1 MNIYSKQSEKSI
13 EPALTNM
20 VTQQIRACDVL
31 DQPLLDLI
39 AAVPREDFVPQDYRS
54 LAFAEMAI
62 PLGHDQV
69 MLTPLDEARILQALH
84 IRAHETVLEIGTGSG
99 YMTALLAKL
108 SRHVESVELFPDFT
122 AAAQLKLAKHQINN
136 VTLNTADAAQ
146 GWDEAKSYD
155 VIVITGSLP
164 ILPNEFRL
172 NLNPNGRLFVVLGKA
187 PVMEATLLT
196 YTLRG
201 FWQQEKL
208 FETIVPPLLNAKE
221 PSLFAF

>member
-1 MNIYSKQSEKSI
+1 MNTEQ
-13 EPALTNM
+13 ALTNM
-20 VTQQIRACDVL
+20 VKQQIRACDVL
-31 DQPLLDLI
+31 DQALLDLMATI
-39 AAVPREDFVPQDYRS
+39 PREDFVPHDYRH

-62 PLGHDQV
+62 PLGYDQE

-84 IRAHETVLEIGTGSG
+84 ILPHETTLEIGTGSG
-99 YMTALLAKL
+99 YMTALLAKM
-108 SRHVESVELFPDFT
+108 SRHVESIDIFPDFT
-122 AAAQLKLAKHQINN
+122 AAAQLKLAQHQINN
-136 VTLNTADAAQ
+136 VTLITADAAQ

-164 ILPNEFRL
+164 LLPNEFRL
-172 NLNPNGRLFVVLGKA
+172 NLNPNGRLFVILGTA

-201 FWQQEKL
+201 SWQQEKL